1 MARAQRTWIT
11 ALARLGFAVKG
22 VLYLLLGG
30 LALRFATSG
39 GGALTDPHGAV
50 VALLQRPYGRAL
62 VTFLAAGLAFY
73 SAWRFLE
80 AFADANN
87 KGTDRDGL
95 ISRASSALSGI
106 VYGVLAFD
114 AASLVLASGAATGG
128 VGFPATLTG
137 SPLARSVAMFLAV
150 GLFAYGVSQLWTA
163 FSVSLS
169 DQLSHGQV
177 EHDAG
182 RWPLRVSRIGIAGR
196 AVVLMLMA
204 VVLLRR
210 ATTSVAAAART
221 DTGDSLRLI
230 AALPTGDWLLAGVA
244 AGLIAYGVYNLVMA
258 RYRRIT
264 PP

>member
-1 MARAQRTWIT
+1 MARAQRTWIA

-22 VLYLLLGG
+22 ILYLLLGG

-50 VALLQRPYGRAL
+50 VALLQRPYGRPL
-62 VTFLAAGLAFY
+62 VAFLAAGLAFY
-73 SAWRFLE
+73 AAWRFLE

-95 ISRASSALSGI
+95 TSRAVYALSGS
-106 VYGVLAFD
+106 VYGLLAYD
-114 AASLVLASGAATGG
+114 AARLALASGGAGG
-128 VGFPATLTG
+128 VELPATMTG
-137 SPLARSVAMFLAV
+137 SPLARGMAMFIAV
-150 GLFAYGVSQLWTA
+150 GLFAYGASQLWAA
-163 FSVSLS
+163 FSTSLS

-182 RWPLRVSRIGIAGR
+182 RWPVRVSRVGIAGR

-210 ATTSVAAAART
+210 ATISASAAART

-244 AGLIAYGVYNLVMA
+244 AGLIAYGVFNLVMA